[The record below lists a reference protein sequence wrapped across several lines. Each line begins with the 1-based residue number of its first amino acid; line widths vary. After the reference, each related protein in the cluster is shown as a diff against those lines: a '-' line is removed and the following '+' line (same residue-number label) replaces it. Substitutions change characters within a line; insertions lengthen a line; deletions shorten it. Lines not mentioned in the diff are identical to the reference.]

1 LRGVQTAPRGI
12 ELWGLKHQSGAIAE
26 RKQICNHELVRRQAG
41 SAEGA
46 DRNADHVIDPLVA
59 EAALESWPRKN
70 RGTGLHI
77 G

>member
-1 LRGVQTAPRGI
+1 V
-12 ELWGLKHQSGAIAE
+12 GLKTSI
-26 RKQICNHELVRRQAG
+26 RQAPSPSENK
-41 SAEGA
+41 SATTNWSGDRPVGRNEGA